1 MKFICNP
8 VTYGGKARKKWPKII
23 KTLKDAGLDFEI
35 EWTKCLG
42 DATRITKESVDD
54 HDILVGY
61 GGDGTINEILT
72 GIGQTGF
79 KNTLAIFPA
88 GRGNDNAFN
97 VRQTGNTEDI
107 IDMLNKKEHRFID
120 CMSIDDGERYAMG
133 ICGAGID
140 GLISELVTGKSTRI
154 SYNISL
160 VRSIFMYRP
169 RHMHVSIDNDTIVR
183 DLNSL
188 SIMICNGQRAG
199 NGKMI
204 APDAV
209 IDDGLLDI
217 VILGETNVIDT
228 LVTSSKLGKGTHVTH
243 PKCEIVR
250 GKKIE
255 ITSNAKKRVPAHA
268 MGEILGALPH
278 TFECLHKKVKI
289 LKMSDEIL
297 AREGWTNAKTFSENL

>member
-8 VTYGGKARKKWPKII
+8 ATYGGKARKKWPKII
-23 KTLKDAGLDFEI
+23 KALKDAGLDFEI
-35 EWTKCLG
+35 EWTKGLC
-42 DATRITKESVDD
+42 DATRITKESVAD

-79 KNTLAIFPA
+79 KTTLAIFPA

-97 VRQTGNTEDI
+97 VRQTGKIEDL
-107 IDMLNKKEHRFID
+107 IDMLHKKEHRMID
-120 CMSIDDGERYAMG
+120 CMSIDDGKRYAMG

-140 GLISELVTGKSTRI
+140 GLISELVMGKSTRLI
-154 SYNISL
+154 YNISL

-169 RHMHVSIDNDTIVR
+169 RHMHVNIDDGKIVR
-183 DLNSL
+183 DLKAL
-188 SIMICNGQRAG
+188 AIMICNGQRAG
-199 NGKMI
+199 NKKMI
-204 APDAV
+204 APDAI

-217 VILGETNVIDT
+217 VILGDANFLDT
-228 LVTSSKLGKGTHVTH
+228 LVTSRKLGNGTHVTH

-255 ITSNAKKRVPAHA
+255 ITSQAKKRVPTHA
-268 MGEILGALPH
+268 MGEILGPLPH

-289 LKMSDEIL
+289 LRMSDVIL

>member
-1 MKFICNP
+1 
-8 VTYGGKARKKWPKII
+8 VT
-23 KTLKDAGLDFEI
+23 L
-35 EWTKCLG
+35 
-42 DATRITKESVDD
+42 
-54 HDILVGY
+54 HY